1 MRKSLIKLSTMNDT
15 KRPLWVW
22 PVMVVAIGF
31 GALTINSGGAVLF
44 FDGQARLAAGN
55 YVGFVLWFNFL
66 AGFAYIATGLG
77 FWFGRSWAT
86 GLAIAIA
93 VATLLVF
100 GAFGIHVLRG
110 ENYEIRTVVAMSI
123 RSTVWITIAMVAYFL
138 RRRTA
143 V

>member
-1 MRKSLIKLSTMNDT
+1 MKNFLIKLSTMNDP

-22 PVMVVAIGF
+22 PVMVVAVGF

-44 FDGQARLAAGN
+44 FDGEARLAAGN

-66 AGFAYIATGLG
+66 AGFAYIAAGLG
-77 FWFGRSWAT
+77 FWFGKSWAT
-86 GLAIAIA
+86 SLAIAIA

-100 GAFGIHVLRG
+100 TAFGIHVLRD
-110 ENYEIRTVVAMSI
+110 ESYEIRTVVAMSI
-123 RSTVWITIAMVAYFL
+123 RSTVWITIAIVAYFL
-138 RRRTA
+138 PRRTS